1 MAVYLSNGVVLTVN
15 AVDLSSLVSSV
26 SINRSFDELEVTA
39 MGDSGHKF
47 VKGLEASS
55 LTIDFLNDTA
65 SANVLATLQAAWGTS
80 VTVTLK
86 QTSAVTS
93 ATNPLYTMTCLI
105 NGTTDINGAVGDIG
119 TQSLTFN
126 VSGTVA
132 VATTGTFYETK
143 QRGRAWQN

>member
-26 SINRSFDELEVTA
+26 TINRSFEELTVTA
-39 MGDSGHKF
+39 MGDSGQRY

-55 LTIDFLNDTA
+55 ISIEFFNDA
-65 SANVLATLQAAWGTS
+65 ESAKTLQTLNSGSVWGS
-80 VTVTLK
+80 NVVVTAK

-105 NGTTDINGAVGDIG
+105 NNTTPINGAVGDLS
-119 TQSLTFN
+119 TQSVTWN
-126 VSGTVA
+126 VSGTIA
-132 VATTGTFYETK
+132 ITT
-143 QRGRAWQN
+143 A